1 MDRAASVSGSPTS
14 RFLQRGGIA
23 SWRLFPR
30 ARLDRRTRNDAAA
43 SVAADDRTKG
53 SAVIR
58 RARIRQGV
66 RLGLVVA
73 FVVGLLWLVF
83 EDVDPAALGRAMDSA
98 ARQRELTP

>member
-1 MDRAASVSGSPTS
+1 
-14 RFLQRGGIA
+14 
-23 SWRLFPR
+23 
-30 ARLDRRTRNDAAA
+30 
-43 SVAADDRTKG
+43 
-53 SAVIR
+53 VIR

-66 RLGLVVA
+66 RVGLVVA